1 MAFPLGKLGQSSPT
15 PEITESEC
23 DLLPHIDIDKVMCLN
38 EKRSGSG
45 RSVIASISRLESDC
59 DEQLIVVVPFKT
71 NVKLSQI
78 LLTVTSLEKCPS
90 VMKLFINKPDLNFDD
105 VSEIKPIQ
113 TIKIDPSQLAGHKEG
128 GATKINLPIDKLKF
142 QDVAFLT
149 IFVESNIG
157 EGEVSEINHLAL
169 IGIPKMTMK
178 LQNWEPSG

>member
-78 LLTVTSLEKCPS
+78 LLTVTSL
-90 VMKLFINKPDLNFDD
+90 DLNFDD